1 MNLIN
6 FIFFFFLLC
15 KQKAQVIKYRFSF
28 DNIDKSVNSMFVGT
42 LPELDIALYTVCFE
56 VNKSECHVSL
66 EGKKFVIRTYP
77 FKYRGKRLIG
87 SAFPEI

>member
-1 MNLIN
+1 M
-6 FIFFFFLLC
+6 FC
-15 KQKAQVIKYRFSF
+15 HHQQKAQVIKYRFSL
-28 DNIDKSVNSMFVGT
+28 NNVDKPVNSMFVGT

-56 VNKSECHVSL
+56 VNKSECRVSL
-66 EGKKFVIRTYP
+66 DGNKFMIRTYP